1 MEAIHSSET
10 SFVTKATWCQILE
23 SIILHSQCLKTPISY
38 IITLCY
44 NEPFFQKIIKVPFK
58 VLELSNVIIFL
69 QSLRT
74 EIDNHEP
81 RIHLVCNNGQK
92 LIDEGHEDAPE
103 FTRLIDD
110 LLARWQQLK
119 DAVENRRN
127 KLLQSEKAQ
136 QVRLCCRGYCL
147 QYCGS

>member
-1 MEAIHSSET
+1 M
-10 SFVTKATWCQILE
+10 
-23 SIILHSQCLKTPISY
+23 
-38 IITLCY
+38 
-44 NEPFFQKIIKVPFK
+44 
-58 VLELSNVIIFL
+58 

-92 LIDEGHEDAPE
+92 LIDEGHEDASE
-103 FTRLIDD
+103 FTRLIED

-136 QVRLCCRGYCL
+136 QVRFCYVRNFSTFLYFMIS
-147 QYCGS
+147 CGCGCV

>member
-1 MEAIHSSET
+1 MGLMI
-10 SFVTKATWCQILE
+10 
-23 SIILHSQCLKTPISY
+23 
-38 IITLCY
+38 
-44 NEPFFQKIIKVPFK
+44 
-58 VLELSNVIIFL
+58 L

-103 FTRLIDD
+103 FTNRIED

-119 DAVENRRN
+119 DAVETRRN

-136 QVRLCCRGYCL
+136 QVGNMHFYYLSYIYIFTYSLLNSLHNMYYIR
-147 QYCGS
+147 

>member
-1 MEAIHSSET
+1 MFVYRCCEFVSSHSLYPYT
-10 SFVTKATWCQILE
+10 SL
-23 SIILHSQCLKTPISY
+23 
-38 IITLCY
+38 
-44 NEPFFQKIIKVPFK
+44 
-58 VLELSNVIIFL
+58 L

-103 FTRLIDD
+103 FTQLIED
-110 LLARWQQLK
+110 LLAKWQKLK

-136 QVRLCCRGYCL
+136 QVRLCGTCTSY
-147 QYCGS
+147 

>member
-1 MEAIHSSET
+1 MDVVSLYPYALIM
-10 SFVTKATWCQILE
+10 
-23 SIILHSQCLKTPISY
+23 
-38 IITLCY
+38 
-44 NEPFFQKIIKVPFK
+44 
-58 VLELSNVIIFL
+58 L

-103 FTRLIDD
+103 FTHLIED
-110 LLARWQQLK
+110 LLAKWQKLK

-136 QVRLCCRGYCL
+136 QVRLCCTSYCVFHL
-147 QYCGS
+147 GSQFTVSVKFC

>member
-1 MEAIHSSET
+1 MDVMSLYPY
-10 SFVTKATWCQILE
+10 IL
-23 SIILHSQCLKTPISY
+23 IM
-38 IITLCY
+38 
-44 NEPFFQKIIKVPFK
+44 
-58 VLELSNVIIFL
+58 L

-103 FTRLIDD
+103 FMQLIED
-110 LLARWQQLK
+110 LLARWQKLK

-136 QVRLCCRGYCL
+136 QVRLC
-147 QYCGS
+147 

>member
-1 MEAIHSSET
+1 MVCSLCDTVNHFLWKSNKSIGAIS
-10 SFVTKATWCQILE
+10 
-23 SIILHSQCLKTPISY
+23 LHPHNL
-38 IITLCY
+38 
-44 NEPFFQKIIKVPFK
+44 
-58 VLELSNVIIFL
+58 IFL

-92 LIDEGHEDAPE
+92 LIDEGHEDALE
-103 FTRLIDD
+103 FTQLIDD

-136 QVRLCCRGYCL
+136 QVRSRSTHYCV
-147 QYCGS
+147 QYCRS

>member
-1 MEAIHSSET
+1 MWMFYE
-10 SFVTKATWCQILE
+10 FVSRIL
-23 SIILHSQCLKTPISY
+23 
-38 IITLCY
+38 
-44 NEPFFQKIIKVPFK
+44 
-58 VLELSNVIIFL
+58 L

-92 LIDEGHEDAPE
+92 LIDEGHEDASE
-103 FTRLIDD
+103 FTQLIED

-136 QVRLCCRGYCL
+136 QVRLCYAV
-147 QYCGS
+147 Y

>member
-1 MEAIHSSET
+1 MWYSLYRD
-10 SFVTKATWCQILE
+10 F
-23 SIILHSQCLKTPISY
+23 
-38 IITLCY
+38 TLCGCF
-44 NEPFFQKIIKVPFK
+44 EFVSCI
-58 VLELSNVIIFL
+58 LS

-92 LIDEGHEDAPE
+92 LIDEGHEAASE
-103 FTRLIDD
+103 FTRLIED
-110 LLARWQQLK
+110 LLAKWQQLK

-136 QVRLCCRGYCL
+136 QVSFCYAA
-147 QYCGS
+147 Y